1 MQSYLEYVQAGIE
14 RIRMQLAGSRGLL
27 LLSTLGLFTG
37 LLAAW
42 IIILFRLIVEQ
53 TQAGFLPLSNPEN
66 YEALEWTTRLVLAT
80 GGGLVLGVLFYF
92 SARPPLRV
100 GVLHV
105 LERLSYHEG
114 LLPFKNL
121 IFQFIGAAI
130 AIITGQSVGR
140 EAPSVHLGA
149 AGGSLLGQKM
159 RLPNNSIRILVACGS
174 AGAIAA
180 SFNTPLA
187 GVIFAMEVIMMEYTI
202 SGFIPV
208 ILAAVS
214 ATAINRLVME
224 SHPAFIVPAMELN
237 SLWELAVIVIMGIGI
252 GAIAAIF
259 IHSLKWVTHK
269 GKNLSLPVRMTLAG
283 FSVGICAIICPQVM
297 GIGYDTV
304 NMALLGNIT
313 IHLLVLILIFKLLA
327 TVISIGLSI
336 PAGLIGPI
344 LFIGAIFGSLTGL
357 LLQLLPGVNSS
368 PPGLYAM
375 LGMGAMMGATLQA
388 PLAALIALLELTGN
402 QYIIFPGIL
411 AIVSASLSAQ
421 ELFGTQSV
429 FISQMR
435 EMGLD
440 YRNDPVAQ
448 SLRRLGVAAVMN
460 QNFVIVQPQISNSQA
475 QKILANEPQWLVIS
489 RKEGNQLMPAT
500 DLVRFLEM
508 NQGDQVDLMEVPSK
522 RRQLAPVLQQSTLQ
536 QAIKILDDTDAEAL
550 YVIRPV
556 GVSADRIYGIVTR
569 QDIEE
574 KYRLQQQY

>member
-1 MQSYLEYVQAGIE
+1 MQYLQARIE
-14 RIRMQLAGSRGLL
+14 RLRVQLAGTHGLPL
-27 LLSTLGLFTG
+27 LALLGLVTG
-37 LLAAW
+37 LLAAA
-42 IIILFRLIVEQ
+42 IIILFRLLIE
-53 TQAGFLPLSNPEN
+53 TSQASFLPLADPEN
-66 YEALEWTTRLVLAT
+66 YEALDWATRLYLAT
-80 GGGLVLGVLFYF
+80 GGGLLLGILFYF

-100 GVLHV
+100 GILHV
-105 LERLSYHEG
+105 LERLGYHEG
-114 LLPFKNL
+114 LLPLKNM
-121 IFQFIGAAI
+121 IFQFVGAAI
-130 AIITGQSVGR
+130 AIISGQSVGR

-159 RLPNNSIRILVACGS
+159 QLPNNSIRILIACGS

-187 GVIFAMEVIMMEYTI
+187 GVIFAMEVVMMEYTI

-214 ATAINRLVME
+214 ATATNRMIIE
-224 SHPAFIVPAMELN
+224 SHPAFIVPALDLD
-237 SLWELAVIVIMGIGI
+237 SLWELIIIVIMGIGI

-259 IHSLKWVTHK
+259 IHSLKWITHK
-269 GKNLSLPVRMTLAG
+269 GKQLPLPLRMTLAG
-283 FSVGICAIICPQVM
+283 FSIGICAIICPQIM

-304 NMALLGNIT
+304 NLALLGSIA
-313 IHLLVLILIFKLLA
+313 IPLLLLILVFKLLA

-344 LFIGAIFGSLTGL
+344 LFIGAVFGSLTGL
-357 LLQLLPGVNSS
+357 LLELLPGVNSS

-402 QYIIFPGIL
+402 QHIIFPGML

-421 ELFGTQSV
+421 EIFGTQSV
-429 FISQMR
+429 FISQMK

-460 QNFVIVQPQISNSQA
+460 QNFVIVQPQINSSQA
-475 QKILANEPQWLVIS
+475 RIILAKEPQWLVIS

-500 DLVRFLEM
+500 DLVRFLETD
-508 NQGDQVDLMEVPSK
+508 NSEQVDLMEVPSK

-536 QAIKILDDTDAEAL
+536 QALKILDETDVEAL

-574 KYRLQQQY
+574 KYRIQQQY